1 MRRLSFRGR
10 RMCLWRRWGLLLLL
24 WRRGRG
30 LGALKCGHVRIL
42 SQVVFSMVRQ
52 LLREVS
58 LVFLRSIVVCYWR
71 MSLGE
76 QSRAI
81 VDSGMA
87 ARRAIEGRERSMMVC
102 IKTLLSTHNLE
113 RRSALSGMIRQ
124 FEIFTSEGSPGRRAR
139 DWYHHARGEKVFPRS
154 QIDTARTYARY

>member
-1 MRRLSFRGR
+1 
-10 RMCLWRRWGLLLLL
+10 
-24 WRRGRG
+24 
-30 LGALKCGHVRIL
+30 
-42 SQVVFSMVRQ
+42 MVSTVMQ
-52 LLREVS
+52 LARELN
-58 LVFLRSIVVCYWR
+58 LVLLRSIVVCYWR

-76 QSRAI
+76 QLRAI

-113 RRSALSGMIRQ
+113 KGLALSRMTRQ

-139 DWYHHARGEKVFPRS
+139 DWYHDARGETVFPRAKK
-154 QIDTARTYARY
+154 DVAMVYALY